1 VIAGTSRPHRSN
13 SRVQPCLLAF
23 RIFLLFREPCNLIY
37 VWYRKRACGRSANVA
52 RSAARR
58 DRAESGARR
67 RCGEKRAE
75 APVRRGRHGRV
86 MSTDA
91 AASAV
96 SFVTALGG
104 ASTAWPDELW
114 AGSVSWMD
122 AILRSY
128 YGIYEFTD
136 DPACVLRV
144 GLGQA
149 RTSVSLSD
157 GTRVEVGELIGTL
170 HFWNEHLPR
179 YSSKGPDLGWACA
192 VRDRVICS
200 LRAFS
205 EYIENEPAWHE
216 VRAIR
221 TETAL
226 PARLGASQIG
236 RVFQRYGFERVPTDF
251 SVRARLH
258 GLGECFVLWGLT
270 RAFNPAAL
278 PRQPFLR
285 DRHQLWISRAT
296 LRTLYARRSGQRAT
310 RTAQRRGT

>member
-1 VIAGTSRPHRSN
+1 V
-13 SRVQPCLLAF
+13 
-23 RIFLLFREPCNLIY
+23 
-37 VWYRKRACGRSANVA
+37 
-52 RSAARR
+52 
-58 DRAESGARR
+58 
-67 RCGEKRAE
+67 
-75 APVRRGRHGRV
+75 
-86 MSTDA
+86 
-91 AASAV
+91 
-96 SFVTALGG
+96 
-104 ASTAWPDELW
+104 
-114 AGSVSWMD
+114 D

-149 RTSVSLSD
+149 RAQVSLSD
-157 GTRVEVGELIGTL
+157 GTRVEFGELVGTL

-179 YSSKGPDLGWACA
+179 YSSKGPNLGWACA
-192 VRDRVICS
+192 VRNRVIYS

-205 EYIENEPAWHE
+205 EYIDSEAAWQG

-236 RVFQRYGFERVPTDF
+236 RVFQRYGFERVPTDP
-251 SVRARLH
+251 SLRARLH

-285 DRHQLWISRAT
+285 DRHELWISRAM
-296 LRTLYARRSGQRAT
+296 LLKRYARRNGQKAT
-310 RTAQRRGT
+310 GTARRPET